1 MRRACFSV
9 KVFCEHTQ
17 YFQLYNAMKRNS
29 TPFTGF
35 QRAAVWCE
43 ADEVQGELAAEQ
55 LLLNYQ

>member
-1 MRRACFSV
+1 
-9 KVFCEHTQ
+9 
-17 YFQLYNAMKRNS
+17 MKRNS

-55 LLLNYQ
+55 LC